1 MDFLKKKKKKNFFF
15 FFFYKIHKMR
25 NDELLDVVKVT
36 EKTLRKGEERVK
48 KTKNSYVMYR

>member
-1 MDFLKKKKKKNFFF
+1 
-15 FFFYKIHKMR
+15 MR

-48 KTKNSYVMYR
+48 KNKK

>member
-1 MDFLKKKKKKNFFF
+1 
-15 FFFYKIHKMR
+15 MR

-48 KTKNSYVMYR
+48 NNKK

>member
-1 MDFLKKKKKKNFFF
+1 
-15 FFFYKIHKMR
+15 MR

-36 EKTLRKGEERVK
+36 EKTLRKEEERVK